1 MNFSIEAEKTNYI
14 KMDDKEVKVSA
25 LPESARFEVE
35 TLDRL
40 LQKRLNALQELE
52 YIELA
57 IKAKQAQLRQIVT
70 DMFPPKEKEE
80 EPANG

>member
-1 MNFSIEAEKTNYI
+1 MNISIEAEKTNYI
-14 KMDDKEVKVSA
+14 KMDNREVKVST

-40 LQKRLNALQELE
+40 IQRRLNTLQELE

-70 DMFPPKEKEE
+70 DLFPVKEE
-80 EPANG
+80 QDNA

>member
-1 MNFSIEAEKTNYI
+1 MNISNIAEKTNYI
-14 KMDDKEVKVSA
+14 KMDDKEVKVSS

-40 LQKRLNALQELE
+40 LQRRLDTLQELE

-70 DMFPPKEKEE
+70 NLFSSDKKEE
-80 EPANG
+80 H